1 MERIM
6 KCPNCPDTSLAIS
19 ERQGVELDY
28 CPQCRGVWLDRGEL
42 DKLIDRA
49 AASSATVARRLDD
62 GYSAQYGSHHGAQQD
77 DHGQRR
83 AQGRHGNHERGYE
96 RRRKSWLTDLF
107 D

>member
-1 MERIM
+1 M
-6 KCPNCPDTSLAIS
+6 KCPNCPDTTLAIS

-28 CPQCRGVWLDRGEL
+28 CPQCRGVWLDRGKL

-49 AASSATVARRLDD
+49 AASRAVSPQYLDD
-62 GYSAQYGSHHGAQQD
+62 GYSAQQGSHHGKRLD

-83 AQGRHGNHERGYE
+83 AHERQGGHG
-96 RRRKSWLTDLF
+96 RRRKSWFGDLF